1 MAGFPLPEVSDL
13 AAMNDG
19 TSSPAVSVVVPL
31 FNEEENVPILQSEL
45 AAALSGL
52 DYEIIFVDDGS
63 SDRTVERIAPG
74 PGIRVLRFEKNAGQ
88 SAAMY
93 AGLGSARGATAVLI
107 DGDLQNDPADI
118 PRLLAEIER
127 GADLVCGYRAQRKDT
142 FVKRTTSRVA
152 NFVRSRFTKDGVRDT
167 GCTLKAMR
175 RECISTLLPFKGM
188 HRFIPALV
196 KGAGYR
202 LVEIPVNHRPRKF
215 GESKYGLGNRAV
227 RATVDMFGV
236 RWLLS
241 RRLNYKVRE

>member
-1 MAGFPLPEVSDL
+1 MSVG
-13 AAMNDG
+13 
-19 TSSPAVSVVVPL
+19 SPAVSVVVPL
-31 FNEEENVPILQSEL
+31 FNEEDNVPILQAEL
-45 AAALSGL
+45 TAALSGI

-63 SDRTVERIAPG
+63 SDQTVKRIAPD
-74 PGIRVLRFEKNAGQ
+74 PRVRLVQFERNAGQ

-93 AGLGSARGATAVLI
+93 AGLQSARGAVAVLI

-118 PRLLAEIER
+118 PKLLVEIER
-127 GADLVCGYRAQRKDT
+127 GIDLVCGYRAQRKDT
-142 FVKRTTSRVA
+142 VVKRITSRVA

-167 GCTLKAMR
+167 GCTLKAMK
-175 RECISTLLPFKGM
+175 RECIAALLPFKGM

-215 GESKYGLGNRAV
+215 GQSKYGLGNRAL
-227 RATVDMFGV
+227 RATTDMFGV

-241 RRLNYKVRE
+241 RQLNYRVREK

>member
-1 MAGFPLPEVSDL
+1 
-13 AAMNDG
+13 MNSG
-19 TSSPAVSVVVPL
+19 SPAVSVVVPL
-31 FNEEENVPILQSEL
+31 FNEEENVPILQAEL
-45 AAALSGL
+45 MAALSGL

-63 SDRTVERIAPG
+63 VDKSVERIAFKPE
-74 PGIRVLRFEKNAGQ
+74 IRLVQFERNAGQ

-93 AGLGSARGATAVLI
+93 AGLQSARGATAVLI

-142 FVKRTTSRVA
+142 FVKRVTSRVA

-175 RECISTLLPFKGM
+175 RECISALLPFKGM

-215 GESKYGLGNRAV
+215 GESKYGLGNRAL
-227 RATVDMFGV
+227 RATTDMFGV

-241 RRLNYKVRE
+241 RRLDYKRRTDPTNTAT